1 MVKEVVPNGE
11 LSATQLRALVKAHNK
26 LSKITIPK
34 GSSRADIIKLIEKN
48 NYMIDHKNKSIKPKV
63 QRGKQITLK
72 KAEEVNKPKPVK
84 PKTELQKQKLEE
96 KKEAEVIA
104 KKKEV
109 RDIKKKAIEQQK
121 QIPKKKAPVKK
132 ATFNLKNDKVISG
145 KSVPKGSIMKNKD
158 MPKKEDRPPKT
169 ETSTRP
175 RVDPKKFTIIDKPK
189 PATKAKPT
197 PPAKPVTPPP
207 ATGKLD
213 SYKKVLNY
221 FTSNIPKSK
230 KEVDKFIKD
239 SKGKFK
245 TFNELLKARA
255 AFGKSIMKPYF
266 DILEEAE
273 ELLTEPQYEGLD
285 SRIEKEVR
293 EYLREK
299 SSVLE
304 KALVMIT
311 FTNPLYSSREAKGDS
326 TSKLWRQNM
335 VRLYSVEDI
344 NEWFKDYEKAISESN
359 MGGSLL
365 EKKQKFMKEEKPKL
379 IEQMKKLLSPKKKE
393 VKKE

>member
-84 PKTELQKQKLEE
+84 PKTELQKQKIEE

-121 QIPKKKAPVKK
+121 QIPKKKEPVKK
-132 ATFNLKNDKVISG
+132 ATFNLKNDKVISV
-145 KSVPKGSIMKNKD
+145 KKAPI
-158 MPKKEDRPPKT
+158 KKEDRPPKT

-197 PPAKPVTPPP
+197 PPAKPAPPP

-245 TFNELLKARA
+245 TFNELLKARGV
-255 AFGKSIMKPYF
+255 FGKSIMKPYF

-285 SRIEKEVR
+285 SRVEKEVN

-311 FTNPLYSSREAKGDS
+311 FTNPLYSSRDGKGDS

-335 VRLYSVEDI
+335 VRLYSEEGI
-344 NEWFKDYEKAISESN
+344 NEWFKEYEKAISESK

-379 IEQMKKLLSPKKKE
+379 IEQMKKLLSPKKEE

>member
-84 PKTELQKQKLEE
+84 PKTELQKQKLKE
-96 KKEAEVIA
+96 KKEEEVIA

-230 KEVDKFIKD
+230 KEIDKFIKD

-245 TFNELLKARA
+245 TFNELLKASG

-273 ELLTEPQYEGLD
+273 EVLTEPQYEGLD